1 MRSITARASWPALV
15 LPFALLA
22 CTGAPK
28 AASVATRT
36 SGPPE
41 RNASAASPTPAAL
54 SYAET
59 FDTLARWVEA
69 HHVFAEGRRAFWD
82 AHKGELQREMSAAQ
96 TREEALAALRHVEH
110 ALGDRHCNLRPP
122 TDADPHYL
130 ALGVEVHASWVS
142 GRLVVRVSAVKD
154 PALASRVT
162 VGDMITA
169 IDGAP
174 TEAWIDQHPF
184 ETNALNPVVALQETA
199 EAAVRVLVPW
209 TTLRENAVRTLTL
222 ARSGKTAEEKLVFR
236 RPHRFEVRKGKLDI
250 DDGPDMAKITCTQ
263 ADPAPYAGYDLDV
276 VGNNL
281 CVYRAKA
288 APRKPPIVRFLSFN
302 YDLDHGSDDA
312 ALRAIR
318 VDHDLLVRAL
328 ANDARVILDIHEN
341 HGGMNPFLF
350 VSWFARA
357 PWGHEL
363 VRVHVSDAFSEDDVR
378 AFLWGDDALVAKYA
392 EAKSAK
398 RSEMTYPFLCKAA
411 SCDRVGPRPSELV
424 MTKPGAVTAVITGS
438 SCTSSCDAISSMWSD
453 FALGPIV
460 GKQPMHGFTSVRHA
474 IPVLGPDKRDLGRFR
489 IALSSEGFA
498 GKPPLEGRPIRL
510 DWEAP
515 EAFETRTS
523 WLDDAVA
530 EATRRL
536 GG

>member
-1 MRSITARASWPALV
+1 M
-15 LPFALLA
+15 
-22 CTGAPK
+22 
-28 AASVATRT
+28 
-36 SGPPE
+36 SGPAE
-41 RNASAASPTPAAL
+41 RNASPVAASAP

-59 FDTLARWVEA
+59 FDTLARWVEE

-82 AHKGELQREMSAAQ
+82 AHKGELRRELADAH
-96 TREEALAALRHVEH
+96 TREAALAALPHVQH

-122 TDADPHYL
+122 TDANPHYL
-130 ALGVEVHASWVS
+130 ALGVEVHASRDS
-142 GRLVVRVSAVKD
+142 GRPVVRVSGVKD
-154 PALASRVT
+154 PALGDRVA
-162 VGDMITA
+162 VGDLITA
-169 IDGAP
+169 IDGVP
-174 TEAWIDQHPF
+174 TEAWVDQHPF

-199 EAAVRVLVPW
+199 EAAVGVLVPW
-209 TTLRENAVRTLTL
+209 TTLRENAVRTLRL
-222 ARSGKTAEEKLVFR
+222 ARGGKTSEEKLVFR
-236 RPHRFEVRKGKLDI
+236 RPHRFEIREGQLDI
-250 DDGPDMAKITCTQ
+250 DDGPEMAKITCTQ
-263 ADPAPYAGYDLDV
+263 ADRAPYAGYELDV

-288 APRKPPIVRFLSFN
+288 TATQPPIVRFLSFN

-328 ANDARVILDIHEN
+328 AKDARVILDIHEN

-378 AFLWGDDALVAKYA
+378 TFLWGDDALVAKYA
-392 EAKSAK
+392 EAKAAK

-424 MTKPGAVTAVITGS
+424 MTKPGAMTALVTGS
-438 SCTSSCDAISSMWSD
+438 SCTSSCDAISAMWSS

-474 IPVLGPDKRDLGRFR
+474 VAVLGPDQRDMGRFS

-515 EAFETRTS
+515 EAFETRDS
-523 WLDDAVA
+523 WLDDAVR

-536 GG
+536 GGARRPPP